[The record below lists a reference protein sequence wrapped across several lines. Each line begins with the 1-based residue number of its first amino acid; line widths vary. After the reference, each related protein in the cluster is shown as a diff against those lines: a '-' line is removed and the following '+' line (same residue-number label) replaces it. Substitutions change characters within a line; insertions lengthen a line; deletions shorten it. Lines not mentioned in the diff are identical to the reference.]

1 MDMRRTNRRK
11 EDEMRRAMWI
21 AVALL
26 VILGGVAIGV
36 GAYHAGVNHG
46 LALSDHAV
54 QVIRE
59 YPGGFF
65 PFGLFLFPLFLF
77 AIFALVRGLA
87 WRGRWG
93 GHGPRRWDAE
103 HGDWA
108 KRRSDMF
115 EDWHRRQHEQA
126 SGDHPG
132 AGGQPAA
139 V

>member
-1 MDMRRTNRRK
+1 MRRV
-11 EDEMRRAMWI
+11 MWI

-46 LALSDHAV
+46 LAQSDHAV

-77 AIFALVRGLA
+77 AIFALVRGFA
-87 WRGRWG
+87 WRARWG
-93 GHGPRRWDAE
+93 GSGPRRWDAQ

-115 EDWHRRQHEQA
+115 EDWHRRQHEGA
-126 SGDHPG
+126 TGDHPG
-132 AGGQPAA
+132 SGAEPAG